1 MLPKYYLNIIG
12 TTTLVVPV
20 YATIKGK
27 LAIGGKIILYRQAKS
42 NTSSAKP
49 KKTINDIPNSPDIWD
64 NNSSGKNYLVNNIP
78 NMLKTRYSVA
88 GTTPN
93 DSGIFILP
101 ASVPFVYNNNSMY
114 IYIYI
119 FTFLIYIISKKISF

>member
-1 MLPKYYLNIIG
+1 
-12 TTTLVVPV
+12 
-20 YATIKGK
+20 
-27 LAIGGKIILYRQAKS
+27 
-42 NTSSAKP
+42 
-49 KKTINDIPNSPDIWD
+49 
-64 NNSSGKNYLVNNIP
+64 
-78 NMLKTRYSVA
+78 MLKTRYSVA

>member
-1 MLPKYYLNIIG
+1 MLPKYYLSIIG

-20 YATIKGK
+20 QATINGK
-27 LAIGGKIILYRQAKS
+27 LAMGGKIILYLQAKS

-49 KKTINDIPNSPDIWD
+49 KNTINEIPNSPEIWD

-101 ASVPFVYNNNSMY
+101 ASVP
-114 IYIYI
+114 
-119 FTFLIYIISKKISF
+119 LIHNIQ